1 MGGAEEACARDLP
14 QGEAGRCGTAVQ
26 VDPINP
32 TVKASG
38 TKCLKQ
44 EYDEA
49 LSNFAFNDNLR
60 RYNAEREC
68 TFQPRIV
75 NRVPDFMR

>member
-1 MGGAEEACARDLP
+1 
-14 QGEAGRCGTAVQ
+14 
-26 VDPINP
+26 
-32 TVKASG
+32 
-38 TKCLKQ
+38 LKQ